1 MGDLFR
7 REAAA
12 TPAPFT
18 GERLTGAIGGQVEI
32 EHYHRYLF
40 ARHFCADRDVLDVAS
55 GEGYGSA
62 QLAQVAK
69 SVVGVEYDSG
79 TAAAAQAQFRRDNL
93 RYVQGDARAL
103 PLPDACV
110 DVVVSFET
118 IEHFDRQAAFVAEIR
133 RVLRPGGLVVIST
146 PDRDVYSGP
155 NSPPNGFHVRELTGE
170 EFRALLA
177 DAFPH
182 LAMLRQRPLIGSA
195 LLADAGSDAP
205 PVVFDRRG
213 ATHFEACQGL
223 PRAPYLVAVG
233 SDAPLPPLPPSL
245 FIERSNLDDDGGK
258 SAELLRQVRLR
269 DTVVEETRA
278 ALADT
283 QAALAATQAREA
295 DARAALDEAHAALRA
310 QAAAIEAMER
320 ARTEADAR
328 CRTSVEARAMAEA
341 HVASALRELDQVRGS
356 ARTFLRGYLPRL
368 KRHLLG

>member
-1 MGDLFR
+1 M
-7 REAAA
+7 
-12 TPAPFT
+12 
-18 GERLTGAIGGQVEI
+18 
-32 EHYHRYLF
+32 
-40 ARHFCADRDVLDVAS
+40 LDVAS

-223 PRAPYLVAVG
+223 PRARHRWQDRRREDTGVAT
-233 SDAPLPPLPPSL
+233 DRPH
-245 FIERSNLDDDGGK
+245 R
-258 SAELLRQVRLR
+258 VRR
-269 DTVVEETRA
+269 R
-278 ALADT
+278 
-283 QAALAATQAREA
+283 R
-295 DARAALDEAHAALRA
+295 RAHADQRH
-310 QAAAIEAMER
+310 ER
-320 ARTEADAR
+320 
-328 CRTSVEARAMAEA
+328 
-341 HVASALRELDQVRGS
+341 
-356 ARTFLRGYLPRL
+356 
-368 KRHLLG
+368 